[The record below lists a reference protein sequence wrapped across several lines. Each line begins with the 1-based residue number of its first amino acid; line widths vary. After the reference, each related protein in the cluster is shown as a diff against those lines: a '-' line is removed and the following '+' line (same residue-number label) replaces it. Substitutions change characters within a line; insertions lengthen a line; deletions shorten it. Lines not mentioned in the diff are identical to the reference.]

1 MRDIRPVYDRRLGDE
16 SLWRLEELDVF
27 LRVAVDEV
35 YWPNRIEPL
44 EFGEHKEAPFLSL
57 RWWSHGC
64 WSTLCACEMD
74 LSADIKVEN
83 EEDSTYEM
91 SRGSNWLISLRYSF
105 ILFTCF

>member
-44 EFGEHKEAPFLSL
+44 EFGEHQEAPFLSL
-57 RWWSHGC
+57 RWWSHVAGRRYALVK
-64 WSTLCACEMD
+64 WTSQQ
-74 LSADIKVEN
+74 I
-83 EEDSTYEM
+83 
-91 SRGSNWLISLRYSF
+91 LR
-105 ILFTCF
+105 